1 MSAKLENRNSKRLEI
16 ERKFLVKSSDWL
28 AGHKGISYK
37 QGYLSTEASRT
48 VRIRLEG
55 EKGKLT
61 IKGKKKGIAGVEF
74 EYNLSKSDAE
84 YLLKSL
90 CKKPII
96 EKNRYKIKFDG
107 CIWEVDIFRGENK
120 GLKLAE
126 IELQS
131 INQEFKI
138 PDWVGEEV
146 THDRRFRNA
155 NLVTNPFS
163 NWKHK
168 LKSKSS

>member
-1 MSAKLENRNSKRLEI
+1 M
-16 ERKFLVKSSDWL
+16 
-28 AGHKGISYK
+28 
-37 QGYLSTEASRT
+37 
-48 VRIRLEG
+48 
-55 EKGKLT
+55 
-61 IKGKKKGIAGVEF
+61 
-74 EYNLSKSDAE
+74 
-84 YLLKSL
+84 
-90 CKKPII
+90 
-96 EKNRYKIKFDG
+96 
-107 CIWEVDIFRGENK
+107 GENK

-155 NLVTNPFS
+155 NLVSNPYS

>member
-1 MSAKLENRNSKRLEI
+1 M
-16 ERKFLVKSSDWL
+16 
-28 AGHKGISYK
+28 
-37 QGYLSTEASRT
+37 
-48 VRIRLEG
+48 
-55 EKGKLT
+55 
-61 IKGKKKGIAGVEF
+61 
-74 EYNLSKSDAE
+74 
-84 YLLKSL
+84 
-90 CKKPII
+90 
-96 EKNRYKIKFDG
+96 
-107 CIWEVDIFRGENK
+107 GENN

-138 PDWVGEEV
+138 PDWVGKEV

-155 NLVTNPFS
+155 NLVSNPYS

>member
-1 MSAKLENRNSKRLEI
+1 MQRKLINKNSKRLEI

-28 AGHKGISYK
+28 IGHKGVVYK

-61 IKGKKKGIAGVEF
+61 IKGKKKGIAGIEF
-74 EYNLSKSDAE
+74 EYSIPKGDAE
-84 YLLKSL
+84 YLLKNI
-90 CKKPII
+90 CRKPII
-96 EKNRYKIKFDG
+96 EKIRYKIKFG
-107 CIWEVDIFRGENK
+107 GFIWEVDIFDGENK

-131 INQEFKI
+131 INQEFRT

-155 NLVTNPFS
+155 NLVSNPFS

-168 LKSKSS
+168 LKNKSQ

>member
-28 AGHKGISYK
+28 TGHRGTVYK

-61 IKGKKKGIAGVEF
+61 IKGKKKGIAGIEF
-74 EYNLSKSDAE
+74 EYSIPKNDAE
-84 YLLKSL
+84 FLLKSL

-96 EKNRYKIKFDG
+96 EKIRYKIKFG
-107 CIWEVDIFRGENK
+107 GFIWEVDIFSGENK

-155 NLVTNPFS
+155 NLVSNPFS

-168 LKSKSS
+168 LKSK

>member
-1 MSAKLENRNSKRLEI
+1 MVMQKKLINKNSKRIEI

-28 AGHKGISYK
+28 SGHKGKIYK
-37 QGYLSTEASRT
+37 QGYLSTEAFRT
-48 VRIRLEG
+48 VRVRLEG

-74 EYNLSKSDAE
+74 EYNLPKSDTE
-84 YLLKSL
+84 FLLKNI

-96 EKNRYKIKFDG
+96 EKIRYKIKFG
-107 CIWEVDIFRGENK
+107 GNIWEVDIFSGDNK

-126 IELQS
+126 IELRS
-131 INQEFKI
+131 IEQEFNI
-138 PDWVGEEV
+138 PDWVGKEV

-155 NLVTNPFS
+155 NLVSNPYS
-163 NWKHK
+163 NWKHQ
-168 LKSKSS
+168 LKF

>member
-1 MSAKLENRNSKRLEI
+1 MSGKLKNRNSKRLEI

-28 AGHKGISYK
+28 TEHKGIAYK

-55 EKGKLT
+55 EKGILT
-61 IKGKKKGIAGVEF
+61 IKGKKKGIAGIEF
-74 EYNLSKSDAE
+74 EYRIPKGDAE
-84 YLLKSL
+84 YLLKNI
-90 CKKPII
+90 CRKPII
-96 EKNRYKIKFDG
+96 EKTRYKIKFG
-107 CIWEVDIFRGENK
+107 GFIWEVDIFNGENK

-131 INQEFKI
+131 VNQEFKI

-155 NLVTNPFS
+155 NLVSNPYS